1 MGLSAIQVEN
11 FRAFGQRATLELRPL
26 TLLFGYNSRGKSAL
40 ARALPLLAASVNKD
54 ASGPLNTRADAA
66 RGATFPELRSL
77 YGRSATIGFE
87 LAWDDDDIGVRRLEA
102 RVVGGGF
109 RAIEMVERIEAFDRD
124 GAQILQLL
132 LKDDVRSRYD
142 VTLAGGEAVEAAF
155 DFEGLVPRPVDA
167 SGLPAGAEARL
178 KDVAARLRSL
188 EDSVHWLA
196 AIRSLPG
203 RHPEIRGRP
212 ARMRS
217 DGANAGEHLA
227 YANGS
232 SSAPRDRAIV
242 DEVRAFY
249 REATK
254 HELYVETTSIGN
266 APAFSI
272 MLSTLEGAD
281 VRVNILDTGEGMAQ
295 VLPVAV
301 LGALAKHG
309 ALGKSPVVI
318 IEHPELHLHPRAHEE
333 VALFFCRIA
342 ASCDAR
348 FVIETHS
355 ENFLS
360 RVQLAVLRGEIPA
373 EKVLVHWVWQHE
385 AGAAVDQLTLDALG
399 RFKDGAWPPGV
410 FAEDTELHRQIVKE
424 RRAREEKV

>member
-1 MGLSAIQVEN
+1 MGLSAVRVDN

-40 ARALPLLAASVNKD
+40 GRTLPLLSASVNKGS
-54 ASGPLNTRADAA
+54 SGPLDTRSDAA
-66 RGATFPELRSL
+66 RGATFAEMKSW
-77 YGRSATIGFE
+77 YGKSATIGFE
-87 LAWDDDDIGVRRLEA
+87 LSWDDDDVGVTRLEA

-109 RAIEMVERIEAFDRD
+109 RALEMVERIDAFDRA
-124 GAQILQLL
+124 GARRLQLL
-132 LKDDVRSRYD
+132 LKDDARSRYD
-142 VTLAGGEAVEAAF
+142 VTSAEGQQVEAAF
-155 DFEGLVPRPVDA
+155 DFEGLVPRALDEGA
-167 SGLPAGAEARL
+167 LPANAAALLR
-178 KDVAARLRSL
+178 DVAARLRSL

-196 AIRSLPG
+196 AIRALPE
-203 RHPEIRGRP
+203 RRPPIRGRP

-227 YANGS
+227 YATNNP
-232 SSAPRDRAIV
+232 SAPGGRAII
-242 DEVRAFY
+242 DEARAFY

-254 HELYVETTSIGN
+254 HDLHVETTSIGN
-266 APAFSI
+266 APGFSI
-272 MLSTLEGAD
+272 ALSSLEGPD

-309 ALGKSPVVI
+309 ALGKSPVVV

-342 ASCDAR
+342 ASSDAR

-360 RVQLAVLRGEIPA
+360 RVQLAVVRGEIPP
-373 EKVLVHWVWQHE
+373 EKVLVNWVWQHE

-399 RFKDGAWPPGV
+399 RFVGDGWPHGV
-410 FAEDTELHRQIVKE
+410 FSEDTELHRKIVKE
-424 RRAREEKV
+424 RREREGNA